1 VFNGASGARPP
12 AAAVSVGFHGVV
24 EFSGVN
30 EFKVFVN
37 DGDFHL
43 SKVLLRNRISLSV
56 AALLLAVLHLFVAQI
71 ISLCICR
78 CVTD

>member
-1 VFNGASGARPP
+1 MLNGASGAGPP

-24 EFSGVN
+24 ELSGVN

-43 SKVLLRNRISLSV
+43 SEEVLLRNRRSHSL
-56 AALLLAVLHLFVAQI
+56 AAQSFTSCLPK
-71 ISLCICR
+71 
-78 CVTD
+78 